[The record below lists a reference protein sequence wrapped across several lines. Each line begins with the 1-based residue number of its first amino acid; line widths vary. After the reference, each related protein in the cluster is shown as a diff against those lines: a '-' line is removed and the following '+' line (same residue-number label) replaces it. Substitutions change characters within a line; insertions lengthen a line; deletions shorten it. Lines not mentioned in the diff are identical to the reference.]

1 MIAKAGLSMAAA
13 IKAAEAQLAY
23 WQQECEAARR
33 ANDLNRIARCEKYI
47 AQCELVVSGLHEA
60 DPAHNHKGE
69 QLTHSSSS

>member
-33 ANDLNRIARCEKYI
+33 AHDVKRIARCEKYI
-47 AQCELVVSGLHEA
+47 AQCELVVSALREA
-60 DPAHNHKGE
+60 ASAQMRNHDRRR
-69 QLTHSSSS
+69 